1 MQERSRSPAPVAVP
15 DRRVDEGRT
24 EAGSLVSFTGVR
36 CPNPKCRTKLAEALT
51 GTLTIL
57 CRKCGQTAT
66 IVR

>member
-24 EAGSLVSFTGVR
+24 EAGSLVSFSGVR
-36 CPNPKCRTKLAEALT
+36 CPTPKCHKKLAEDLT
-51 GTLTIL
+51 GTLTIV
-57 CRKCGQTAT
+57 CRKCGQTVT